1 MPIDFPNSPT
11 TGQVYTY
18 LGKTW
23 IWNGSAWDSTSPVI
37 VPDTFAI
44 KINEQLI
51 SENYSINSGYNGVSA
66 GPITIASGITV
77 TIASGSS
84 WSIV

>member
-11 TGQVYTY
+11 VGQTYTY
-18 LGKTW
+18 LGRSW
-23 IWNGSAWDSTSPVI
+23 VWNGTAWDSVGAVT

-44 KINEQLI
+44 QINENTI
-51 SENYSINSGYNGVSA
+51 TENYNINAGYNGVSA
-66 GPITIASGITV
+66 GPITITSGITV

>member
-1 MPIDFPNSPT
+1 MPIDFPAGPT
-11 TGQVYTY
+11 TGQTYTY
-18 LGKTW
+18 LGRSW
-23 IWNGSAWDSTSPVI
+23 VWNGTAWDSVGASS

-44 KINEQLI
+44 QINEQAILA
-51 SENYSINSGYNGVSA
+51 NYSINAGYNGVSA